1 MNKNGCVIYARVSSK
16 EQEKSGF
23 SIPAQLKLLRKYA
36 FDNDLKIR
44 KEFIDIETAKKTGRK
59 NFTAM
64 LKFIREKKCD
74 LILVEKTDRLYR
86 NIRDWVALDDIDVD
100 IHFVKENFI
109 LSRDS
114 HSSQK
119 FLHGIKVLMA
129 KNYIDNLKEEIRKSK
144 LYEVSQGRY
153 CFAKPFGYKYVRD
166 QNKKKVIVPDQDAP
180 IIKEMFDLLEKGI
193 YTQSQIRKKDFQ
205 NFLLSTGQKP
215 SLCRDY

>member
-1 MNKNGCVIYARVSSK
+1 MKKNRCVIYARVSSK

-23 SIPAQLKLLRKYA
+23 SIPSQLKLLRKYVI
-36 FDNDLKIR
+36 DNDQTILD
-44 KEFIDIETAKKTGRK
+44 EFIDVETAKKTGRE
-59 NFTAM
+59 NFTSM
-64 LKFIREKKCD
+64 LEFIQEKNCD

-86 NIRDWVALDDIDVD
+86 NIRDWVALDDIGVD

-144 LYEVSQGRY
+144 FTRY
-153 CFAKPFGYKYVRD
+153 H
-166 QNKKKVIVPDQDAP
+166 
-180 IIKEMFDLLEKGI
+180 KGG
-193 YTQSQIRKKDFQ
+193 TV
-205 NFLLSTGQKP
+205 LLSLSVISMSGIRTKRKSSFRTMMLQSSKKCSIFWLKEFMP
-215 SLCRDY
+215 RTRFVR